1 MMKQSGDDVALV
13 LEALKIEIE
22 RAGHSWRKMEL
33 SLNLGNG
40 YFSHLFAGRIEL
52 KFRHVVAITE
62 VLGLSTRDFFLRAY
76 EVVPRPDD
84 GSLRTLLHEVVDA
97 ELNSRGL
104 PPRGTR
110 AREAAQR
117 EAAQG

>member
-1 MMKQSGDDVALV
+1 
-13 LEALKIEIE
+13 
-22 RAGHSWRKMEL
+22 MEL

-76 EVVPRPDD
+76 EVVARPEDKT
-84 GSLRTLLHEVVDA
+84 LRNLLHEVVDA
-97 ELNSRGL
+97 PHLARPAAGAGAGN
-104 PPRGTR
+104 R
-110 AREAAQR
+110 A
-117 EAAQG
+117 G